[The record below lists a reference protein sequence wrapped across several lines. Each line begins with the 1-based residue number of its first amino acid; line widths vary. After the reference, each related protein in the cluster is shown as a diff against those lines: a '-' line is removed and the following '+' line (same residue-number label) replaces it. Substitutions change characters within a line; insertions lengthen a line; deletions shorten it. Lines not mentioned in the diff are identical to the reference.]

1 MKRRMRKHLVE
12 ERKGLMAQARM
23 FASGDAHRIETRDG
37 QMEDVSEERLNIM
50 LGQVLEIDSIL
61 SDPDSQSDA

>member
-1 MKRRMRKHLVE
+1 MD

-23 FASGDAHRIETRDG
+23 FASGDAHRIETRNG
-37 QMEDVSEERLNIM
+37 QMEDVSDERLQIM

-61 SDPDSQSDA
+61 NDPASRD